1 MSGIRPVFPGHIP
14 DINLRCPEYGQEKLV
29 LFRTSNIDVRNVAS
43 LSWPYSGHGCHF
55 LVMFR
60 TSLALFRTSMALF
73 RTSLALFRTPM
84 ALFRTSIISLWPY
97 SGHYFAMS
105 GIGPGKTGHI
115 PDINIRCPER
125 GQSFLALFRTS
136 QNNVRNMASFQKS
149 METDV
154 RNMASNVRNMASD
167 VRNMASDVR
176 NKAKNP
182 GPIPDITN

>member
-1 MSGIRPVFPGHIP
+1 M
-14 DINLRCPEYGQEKLV
+14 
-29 LFRTSNIDVRNVAS
+29 FRTSNIDVRNVAS

-60 TSLALFRTSMALF
+60 TSLALFQ
-73 RTSLALFRTPM
+73 TSLALFRTPL

-105 GIGPGKTGHI
+105 GIGPGKTGHV
-115 PDINIRCPER
+115 PDINFSCPEYD
-125 GQSFLALFRTS
+125 QCFLAMFRTS
-136 QNNVRNMASFQKS
+136 LYDVRNKASFQKFV
-149 METDV
+149 EV
-154 RNMASNVRNMASD
+154 D